1 MIQLAVPDMTR
12 ADWIA
17 LIFAVLAIALSA
29 LVTARIYEAVPH
41 LEDEIAYVWQATL
54 YANDQLTTTTPAQKA
69 SFLVPFV
76 VDYEGER
83 FGKYPLGWPALLSLG
98 VRLGLRSWVNPL
110 MAGLAVWL
118 VYRLG
123 KKVFGET
130 VGLLGAGLLV
140 ISPFFL
146 LNTGSLLSHPFGLVL
161 ATAFALFWLDIFASH
176 QQNQDPRASW
186 FKVVTLGL
194 VMGGLVLSRPYTAL
208 GVALPFAIHGLYLI
222 WRGSRVVRSQ
232 LLVFAAVTLLVS
244 SLHFVWQYAVAGDP
258 LLNPYT
264 LWWEYDKVGFGPGV
278 GRTESGHTLRLG
290 WLNTRFSLRSGY
302 SDLFGWG
309 TLSWIFLPFGLLGLR
324 RNWRGW
330 LVAAI
335 FPALLLVYLAY
346 WVGSWLFGPR
356 YYYEGLQSLVLVSA
370 LGIAWLAGWP
380 VLPGQEFPN
389 FSGMKRF
396 RPLAVTAL
404 LGVLVALNLIFYLP
418 SRLDMMHNLY
428 GISRADLAPFQTQEA
443 AGLTPA
449 LVIVHTPR
457 WMPYGALLEL
467 ASPDLTSP
475 FIFAIGIGPKTDAA
489 LAAEFPERRI
499 LHYYPE
505 EPWKFYIGRRTP

>member
-1 MIQLAVPDMTR
+1 MRR
-12 ADWIA
+12 ADRLA
-17 LIFAVLAIALSA
+17 LFIVTLAIGLSA

-54 YANDQLTTTTPAQKA
+54 YADGQLSMPTPPQKA

-76 VDYEGER
+76 VDYEGQR
-83 FGKYPLGWPALLSLG
+83 FGKYPLGWPVLLSLG
-98 VRLGLRSWVNPL
+98 VRLGLRSWINPL
-110 MAGLAVWL
+110 LAGLAVWL

-130 VGLLGAGLLV
+130 VGILGAGLLAV
-140 ISPFFL
+140 SPFFL
-146 LNTGSLLSHPFGLVL
+146 LNTGSLLSHAFGLVL
-161 ATAFALFWLDIFASH
+161 ATAFALFWLDIFAYR
-176 QQNQDPRASW
+176 QDDQPSGKMW
-186 FKVVTLGL
+186 FKVFTLGL
-194 VMGGLVLSRPYTAL
+194 TLGVLVLSRPYSAL
-208 GVALPFAIHGLYLI
+208 GVALPFAIHGIYLL
-222 WRGSRVVRSQ
+222 WRGNALVRQQ
-232 LLVFAAVTLLVS
+232 LFAFAATVLLVS
-244 SLHFVWQYAVAGDP
+244 SLHFLWQYAVTGDP

-309 TLSWIFLPFGLLGLR
+309 TFSWVFLPFGLLGLR

-330 LVAAI
+330 MVAGI

-356 YYYEGLQSLVLVSA
+356 YYYEGLQSLALVSA
-370 LGIAWLAGWP
+370 VGIAWLAGWP
-380 VLPGQEFPN
+380 VLPGQAFPR

-396 RPLAVTAL
+396 RPLAVSAI
-404 LGVLVALNLIFYLP
+404 LGVLVALNLVYYLP
-418 SRLDMMHNLY
+418 LRLGMMHDLY

-457 WMPYGALLEL
+457 WMPYGALLEM
-467 ASPDLTSP
+467 ASPDLSSP

-489 LAAEFPERRI
+489 LEAEFPERRI

-505 EPWKFYIGRRTP
+505 EPWKFYTGRRTP